1 MTLLLQLLW
10 LFSVCF
16 GKLKKLEGSIRFPID
31 SSNVYQFILK
41 IKMKGML
48 EQAKTSQFS
57 KI

>member
-1 MTLLLQLLW
+1 MLQIRVTLLLQLLW

-41 IKMKGML
+41 IKIEG
-48 EQAKTSQFS
+48 A
-57 KI
+57 